1 MKKTIGTLLIIFIT
15 CNSFGQMVAV
25 GQYST
30 KDSSDKVYNAAIEAI
45 SEIQFSVKTTDIQEG
60 IIQAERQNTDLN
72 MQVFASVSVII
83 KQVDGKTL
91 VQATFIRNPGFIGGR
106 KSLKMAQK
114 YGDYIKKVI
123 SDLEIS
129 IEDKKHK
136 MIY

>member
-1 MKKTIGTLLIIFIT
+1 
-15 CNSFGQMVAV
+15 MVAV